1 MKEKKEAGKKARC
14 GRKGRRKQGPRTG
27 GHGTGQGPPG
37 QVEESPDPELGTY
50 ELCDLEQ
57 VTSLDSPPHG
67 NILRTQHSQEGG
79 AGDYLGRA
87 TGPQ

>member
-1 MKEKKEAGKKARC
+1 MAEKKGENRD
-14 GRKGRRKQGPRTG
+14 Q
-27 GHGTGQGPPG
+27 GQGAMG
-37 QVEESPDPELGTY
+37 RVRAHLVKWQCPDPELGTF

-57 VTSLDSPPHG
+57 VTSLDTPPHG
-67 NILRTQHSQEGG
+67 NILRTQHSREGG